1 MPLKIQISENRAFS
15 RTVHLDGRLDND
27 TVGAL
32 DLALDWLPGS
42 KVNVVVFDLEGL
54 EYISSAG
61 LRTIFRIQ
69 KLMAERSGKA
79 LLVNPT
85 PQVRKV
91 LEIVKAVDLAAVFA
105 STAELDA
112 YLDVI
117 QRKIIAGE

>member
-1 MPLKIQISENRAFS
+1 MPLNIKISENRAFS

-27 TVGAL
+27 TVAAL

-42 KVNVVVFDLEGL
+42 KVSVVVFDLEEL

-61 LRTIFRIQ
+61 LRTLFRIQ
-69 KLMAERSGKA
+69 KLMTERSGKA

-105 STAELDA
+105 STEELDA

-117 QRKIIAGE
+117 QRKIIEGE

>member
-1 MPLKIQISENRAFS
+1 MPLKIKISENRAFS

-27 TVGAL
+27 SVGAL

-42 KVNVVVFDLEGL
+42 KVDVVVFDLEGL

-61 LRTIFRIQ
+61 LRTIFRVQ

-79 LLVNPT
+79 LLVNPR

-105 STAELDA
+105 STEELDA

-117 QRKIIAGE
+117 QRKIIEGE

>member
-1 MPLKIQISENRAFS
+1 MPLNIKISENRAFS

-32 DLALDWLPGS
+32 DLALDWIPGS
-42 KVNVVVFDLEGL
+42 KVNVVVFDLEDL

-69 KLMAERSGKA
+69 KIMTERSGKA
-79 LLVNPT
+79 LLVNPR

-105 STAELDA
+105 STEELDA

-117 QRKIIAGE
+117 QRKIIEGE

>member
-32 DLALDWLPGS
+32 DLALDWLPAS
-42 KVNVVVFDLEGL
+42 KVDVVVFDLEGL

-61 LRTIFRIQ
+61 LRTIFRVQ

-105 STAELDA
+105 SNEELDA

-117 QRKIIAGE
+117 QRRIMDGE